1 MAAVKT
7 KSKSKSKAKTTAQK
21 KVTPI
26 PKGYHTAT
34 PYIIVDNAA
43 AALDFYRKALGAKEL
58 MRIPG
63 PGGKIMHCEF
73 RIGDSI
79 IMMADEHPEMDARA
93 PKSYGGSPISMALY
107 VANVDAQFK
116 QALAAGGKVK
126 RPLSDQFYGD
136 RTGSFTDPFGH
147 TWHIAT
153 HVEDVSPTEMQ
164 RRMAAMKK

>member
-1 MAAVKT
+1 MGGTMPAVKT
-7 KSKSKSKAKTTAQK
+7 KAKSKTKAKTTAKK
-21 KVTPI
+21 KVMPI

-43 AALDFYRKALGAKEL
+43 AALDFYKNALGAKEL

-107 VANVDAQFK
+107 V
-116 QALAAGGKVK
+116 
-126 RPLSDQFYGD
+126 P
-136 RTGSFTDPFGH
+136 
-147 TWHIAT
+147 
-153 HVEDVSPTEMQ
+153 
-164 RRMAAMKK
+164 